1 MGACGGVGAVLQRQ
15 KLSGQYGGELLQ
27 LVSHHSLLIIV
38 WFWEWQC
45 MRDAEERQTKASAEI
60 RHEYARIMLNNVAP
74 CTQNA

>member
-27 LVSHHSLLIIV
+27 LVSHHSLLTIL

-45 MRDAEERQTKASAEI
+45 NRDAKERQTKASARI
-60 RHEYARIMLNNVAP
+60 RHEFTRNMLSYVAS
-74 CTQNA
+74 CTQGA